1 MTKELA
7 PLYVVP
13 TPLGNLKD
21 ISERAREILAA
32 VPWVAAEDTRH
43 SGPLLKHLGSQARL
57 LAAHEHNEA
66 EAAQQIL
73 ARLEAGEAVALVS
86 DAGTPGISDPGG
98 QVLAA
103 ALAAGFEVDALPGPN
118 ALIPALLLSGLD
130 PRSFLFVGFL
140 EGRPAARRRRVRSLA
155 DRPETLIF
163 YLSPHHPEEDL
174 ALWREEL
181 GDRPAAVVREISK
194 VHQEALRGTL
204 GELLEAARGGRLR
217 GELVGV
223 VAGAEPPENSDVSD
237 SLWQEEALRELEEGG
252 DWRAVVKSLGERYG
266 IPKNRAK
273 AFLWQRRG
281 EESRNGPA

>member
-1 MTKELA
+1 M
-7 PLYVVP
+7 PLILVP
-13 TPLGNLKD
+13 TPIGNLKD
-21 ISERAREILAA
+21 ITLRALEVLEAA
-32 VPWVAAEDTRH
+32 DLVACEDTRRTLGLLNH
-43 SGPLLKHLGSQARL
+43 LGLRKPLLST
-57 LAAHEHNEA
+57 HEHNEVRRIP
-66 EAAQQIL
+66 EIL
-73 ARLEAGEAVALVS
+73 RVLGEGKTVALVS

-103 ALAAGFEVDALPGPN
+103 ALAAGYEVDVLPGPN

-223 VAGAEPPENSDVSD
+223 VAGAEPPENSDVPD

>member
-1 MTKELA
+1 M
-7 PLYVVP
+7 PLILVP
-13 TPLGNLKD
+13 TPIGNLKD
-21 ISERAREILAA
+21 LTLRALEVLETADL
-32 VPWVAAEDTRH
+32 VACEDTRRTLGLLTH
-43 SGPLLKHLGSQARL
+43 LGLRKPLLST
-57 LAAHEHNEA
+57 HEHNEA
-66 EAAQQIL
+66 RRIPEIL
-73 ARLEAGEAVALVS
+73 RALGEGKTVALVS

-103 ALAAGFEVDALPGPN
+103 ALAAGYEVDVLPGPS
-118 ALIPALLLSGLD
+118 ALLPALLLSGLD
-130 PRSFLFVGFL
+130 PRTFLFVGFL

-174 ALWREEL
+174 SLWREEL

-204 GELLEAARGGRLR
+204 GELLEAAREGRLR

-223 VAGAEPPENSDVSD
+223 VAGAAPSEDQEVPD
-237 SLWQEEALRELEEGG
+237 SLWQEEALRELEGGG

>member
-1 MTKELA
+1 M
-7 PLYVVP
+7 PLILVP
-13 TPLGNLKD
+13 TPIGNLKD
-21 ISERAREILAA
+21 LTLRALEVLETADL
-32 VPWVAAEDTRH
+32 VACEDTRRTLGLLTH
-43 SGPLLKHLGSQARL
+43 LGLRKPLLST
-57 LAAHEHNEA
+57 HEHNEA
-66 EAAQQIL
+66 RRIPEIL
-73 ARLEAGEAVALVS
+73 RALGEGKTVALVS

-103 ALAAGFEVDALPGPN
+103 ALTAGYEVDVLPGPS
-118 ALIPALLLSGLD
+118 ALLPALLLSGLD
-130 PRSFLFVGFL
+130 PRTFLFVGFL

-204 GELLEAARGGRLR
+204 EQLLEAAREGRLR

-223 VAGAEPPENSDVSD
+223 VAGAAPSEDQEVPD

-266 IPKNRAK
+266 IPKNRVK
-273 AFLWQRRG
+273 AFLWQRRD